1 MCVGSTNSEYAFE
14 VLKKELKLT
23 DSQLSQKIEQK
34 DIPFIAGCVDSID
47 PYPDALELSG
57 GEKTDVTKAEAGSGT
72 RTAMGKCL
80 SMWKSHRPSRTA
92 PTFKDLLDIMF
103 GLERETDAEK
113 VMEYIARR

>member
-1 MCVGSTNSEYAFE
+1 MCIGSTNWDDE

-34 DIPFIAGCVDSID
+34 DIPFIAGCVDSVD

-57 GEKTDVTKAEAGSGT
+57 GEKTDVTKAEAVSGT

-80 SMWKSHRPSRTA
+80 SMWKSHRPSARTA

-113 VMEYIARR
+113 VMKYIARR